1 MMVKKKL
8 LILAIDRDNDLYE
21 RCKIVGPVVGRD
33 ENLKAATKMALAD
46 PEDPDANV
54 IFQAI
59 KLYDELADKYDVQVV
74 TLTGSKNLGYEA
86 DRNITLQLEKILEE
100 FPAKSCILVTDGA
113 QDEEITP
120 IINSRIKIDSVKL
133 VIMKQ
138 AKELEKTY
146 VVMLEKLKDP
156 YYSKVLLGIPALV
169 LLLYAISTTFNL
181 GWQPV
186 AVVIS
191 LYLLAKILHID
202 DYVWRVISSFE
213 FSSEK
218 ISFLIYLT
226 GFSLLVIS
234 LWTGVQRYYSLMGHT
249 TPIKLIAASIK
260 TMLIL
265 LPVSLL
271 LFVIGKIIDS
281 VNEKNKIAIV
291 RYGFYGVG
299 IILVNLVLSS
309 IAQWIVNDRPPYVS
323 FAELV
328 NITGISLVMG
338 YVSIYILKS
347 IRKNLIRQLKLEN
360 KECITKRGMY
370 LGKVVG
376 VDTRS
381 NKLVVLTPFN
391 TKLTYDIDNVVDVSD
406 RVIVDEV

>member
-1 MMVKKKL
+1 MVKKKL

-21 RCKIVGPVVGRD
+21 RCEIVGPVVGRD

-59 KLYDELADKYDVQVV
+59 KLYDELADKYNVQVV

-328 NITGISLVMG
+328 NIMGLSLVMG

>member
-21 RCKIVGPVVGRD
+21 RCEIVGPVVGRD

-59 KLYDELADKYDVQVV
+59 KLYDELADKYNVQVV

-328 NITGISLVMG
+328 NIMGLSLVMG